1 MQPPTVD
8 QAHEQLIGALQ
19 DMQSWE
25 ARARTAKD
33 LLNDMLKSRREA
45 AELATHYDI
54 RSNLYLSSSLGQ
66 QRCNHVQHTCLLY
79 ISDTGK

>member
-45 AELATHYDI
+45 AELATKFDI
-54 RSNLYLSSSLGQ
+54 RCAAQ
-66 QRCNHVQHTCLLY
+66 QAQRAAC
-79 ISDTGK
+79 